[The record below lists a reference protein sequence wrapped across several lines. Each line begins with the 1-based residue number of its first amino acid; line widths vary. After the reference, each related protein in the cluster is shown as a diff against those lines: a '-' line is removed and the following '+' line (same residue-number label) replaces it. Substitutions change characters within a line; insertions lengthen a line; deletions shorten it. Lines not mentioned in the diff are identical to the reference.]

1 MKYTDIKD
9 KDLTELQKMLKDK
22 KTELFTL
29 KIKLK
34 TAQLTKP
41 SEISVIRKDIAR
53 ISTAISSKLNVS
65 QNNIKE

>member
-1 MKYTDIKD
+1 MKYTDLKD
-9 KDLTELQKMLKDK
+9 KELSELRQLLKDK

-41 SEISVIRKDIAR
+41 SEISVVRKDIAR
-53 ISTAISSKLNVS
+53 ISTAISVKFNLEETN
-65 QNNIKE
+65 